1 VIRKGRSARG
11 PRGLLAALLAIAIA
25 AAAMTGTA
33 FAADAAGNGS
43 NGPEIAHLALGNSLQ
58 PASLRSHSDTTYG
71 WCAAEISYWE
81 YVECPSIPPPG
92 TELEN
97 TSREDDGLD
106 IWACPFTEE
115 PVFCHAGPYLA
126 ADMDSPGDTA
136 WASISEGDVIIM
148 SGHDAIEAVPVAASI
163 VAPSAGAAR
172 TALDLPGRLLFST
185 KAADPLSAALARLHS
200 AEAGANAA
208 IDRFNRGQGSA
219 AAVQA
224 NVGAARSAVSSLR
237 GPFVAQQPRSGQGAK
252 AKAALLGVLGDEA
265 SACREL
271 DLALSGGA
279 PSAQSIRQINID
291 LRTATSEARAAVKI
305 VTGRELPA
313 RHG

>member
-1 VIRKGRSARG
+1 VTGKGRSAPG
-11 PRGLLAALLAIAIA
+11 LRGLLAALLAIVIVA
-25 AAAMTGTA
+25 ATMTVTA
-33 FAADAAGNGS
+33 FAAGGAGGGS
-43 NGPEIAHLALGNSLQ
+43 NGPQIAHLAVGNTLQ
-58 PASLRSHSDTTYG
+58 PASLRSHTETTVG

-81 YVECPSIPPPG
+81 YVECPPIPPPG
-92 TELEN
+92 AELEN

-106 IWACPFTEE
+106 IWACSFTEDPE
-115 PVFCHAGPYLA
+115 FCHTQIGFD
-126 ADMDSPGDTA
+126 ADMDNPGDRA
-136 WASISEGDVIIM
+136 WAATNEGDVVIM
-148 SGHDAIEAVPVAASI
+148 SGHDAFEAVPVAASI
-163 VAPSAGAAR
+163 VTSSAGPAHA
-172 TALDLPGRLLFST
+172 ALDLPGRLLYRT
-185 KAADPLSAALARLHS
+185 KTSDPLLAALLKLHS

-224 NVGAARSAVSSLR
+224 KVGAARSAASSLR
-237 GPFVAQQPRSGQGAK
+237 GPFVAQQPRSSKGAK

-279 PSAQSIRQINID
+279 PSAQSIRHINID
-291 LRTATSEARAAVKI
+291 LRRATSEARAAVKI
-305 VTGRELPA
+305 VTGGELPA

>member
-1 VIRKGRSARG
+1 VIGEWRSARG
-11 PRGLLAALLAIAIA
+11 LRGLLAALLTIVIA
-25 AAAMTGTA
+25 AAVMIGTA
-33 FAADAAGNGS
+33 FAGGAAGNGS
-43 NGPEIAHLALGNSLQ
+43 NGPEIAHFAVGSTLQ
-58 PASLRSHSDTTYG
+58 PASLRSHAETTTG

-81 YVECPSIPPPG
+81 YVECPFIPPPG
-92 TELEN
+92 AELEN

-106 IWACPFTEE
+106 IWACSFTED
-115 PVFCHAGPYLA
+115 PVLCHTQIGFD
-126 ADMDSPGDTA
+126 ADMDSPGDRA
-136 WASISEGDVIIM
+136 WAATNEGDVVIM
-148 SGHDAIEAVPVAASI
+148 SGHDAFEAVPVAASI
-163 VAPSAGAAR
+163 VTSSARA
-172 TALDLPGRLLFST
+172 ALDLPGRLLYRT
-185 KAADPLSAALARLHS
+185 KSADPLSAALARLHS

-208 IDRFNRGQGSA
+208 IDRFNRGRGSA

-224 NVGAARSAVSSLR
+224 KVGAARSAVSSLR
-237 GPFVAQQPRSGQGAK
+237 RPFVAQQPRSSQGAK
-252 AKAALLGVLGDEA
+252 AKSALLGVLADEA

-279 PSAQSIRQINID
+279 PSAQSVSRINID